1 MTENE
6 ILAVENPAAQE
17 EPLAGDQIAGEDPS
31 ISQEELQ
38 QIQVEVTFPERP
50 FMTTP
55 LDDYTVSE
63 GLLLMIWLTVIVL
76 AVLKIVKEAFEWL
89 FW

>member
-1 MTENE
+1 MTEDE

-17 EPLAGDQIAGEDPS
+17 EPLASDQITGEDPGAP
-31 ISQEELQ
+31 QEELQ

-50 FMTTP
+50 FMTTL

-89 FW
+89 VW

>member
-1 MTENE
+1 MNN
-6 ILAVENPAAQE
+6 ILFF
-17 EPLAGDQIAGEDPS
+17 L
-31 ISQEELQ
+31 
-38 QIQVEVTFPERP
+38 
-50 FMTTP
+50 TP
-55 LDDYTVSE
+55 KALCAYLLDDYTVSE